1 MSDSG
6 RQQGQNA
13 SIAVAHEG
21 QRAATPR
28 IMVGTWNGELAVVEA
43 RTGRVCWL
51 RRTGRQIGTHALDE
65 EAVYV
70 APSYSLAMF
79 HRLSRTPQG
88 GEWERLAAQLDAP
101 AQLMALRASDGALMW
116 TYADWKIGGHVRIVT
131 DAGVV
136 VAAGGGQFGS
146 EAATMYAID
155 AATGARLWMAEG
167 SAASGGIDR
176 IITACGGRV
185 YVHLAG
191 DYGIVTA
198 LDIRTGERLWRR
210 QWHSIGP
217 FSPSGTL
224 AIEQRMAYDETSG
237 WTGNL
242 ALIAATDGSEL
253 AKIPLSGSVRLLT
266 DDGVVYV
273 KAIDDMRE
281 PWIAAID
288 ARTGGELWRT
298 SAGIIADY
306 LALDG
311 GMLYYSRLHTPE
323 RIVEI
328 GALDAATGE
337 RLWQWRTPAN
347 LTELLHLWGPR
358 HTPLMLG
365 NSAKRMATVLGSI
378 VSQEHPFAQAVKG
391 RPMRGKK
398 PAPRRQAF
406 RHEFYHGQWRHP
418 WQLHSANNANWLAA
432 RWGVVFLG
440 TWLGLFALDARDGRL
455 LWHVLPTLD
464 LSFVAPALAP

>member
-1 MSDSG
+1 MSVPKQ
-6 RQQGQNA
+6 RQDQAADVSAARA
-13 SIAVAHEG
+13 SD
-21 QRAATPR
+21 QDTTPR
-28 IMVGTWNGELAVVEA
+28 IMVGTVNGALAVVEA
-43 RTGRVCWL
+43 RTGKACWL
-51 RRTGRQIGTHALDE
+51 RRTGRQIGTHALD
-65 EAVYV
+65 ADAAYF
-70 APSYSLAMF
+70 APSYSLEMF

-88 GEWERLAAQLDAP
+88 SEWEELAAQLDAP
-101 AQLMALRASDGALMW
+101 AQLMALRASDGALLW
-116 TYADWKIGGHVRIVT
+116 TYADWKIGGHVRVVT

-217 FSPSGTL
+217 FSPDGAL
-224 AIEQRMAYDETSG
+224 IAEQRMAYGETSG
-237 WTGNL
+237 WTGHL
-242 ALIAATDGSEL
+242 TLISAADGAEL
-253 AKIPLSGSVRLLT
+253 SNIPLSGSVHVVT
-266 DDGVVYV
+266 DDGIGYL
-273 KAIDDMRE
+273 KAIDDMRD
-281 PWIAAID
+281 PWIAAIN
-288 ARTGGELWRT
+288 ARTGEELWR
-298 SAGIIADY
+298 APGIIADY
-306 LALDG
+306 LAFDG
-311 GMLYYSRLHTPE
+311 GILYYSRLQMQE

-328 GALDAATGE
+328 GALDATTGE

-358 HTPLMLG
+358 HMPLMLWDST
-365 NSAKRMATVLGSI
+365 NRIASVLGAI
-378 VSQEHPFAQAVKG
+378 LGQKHPIAQAVRG
-391 RPMRGKK
+391 RSMRGKK
-398 PAPRRQAF
+398 PSPRRYAL
-406 RHEFYHGQWRHP
+406 RHEFHHGQWRHP
-418 WQLHSANNANWLAA
+418 WQLHNANNANWLAA
-432 RWGVVFLG
+432 RWGIVFLG

-455 LWHVLPTLD
+455 LWHALPTLD
-464 LSFVAPALAP
+464 LSFVPPALAP